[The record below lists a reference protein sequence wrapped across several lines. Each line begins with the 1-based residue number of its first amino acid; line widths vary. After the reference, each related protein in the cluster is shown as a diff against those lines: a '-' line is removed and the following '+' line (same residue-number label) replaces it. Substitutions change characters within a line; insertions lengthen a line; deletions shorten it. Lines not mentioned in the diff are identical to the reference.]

1 VPTLAIRLAIMVFAV
16 LAVVV
21 SRPDVLPADP
31 WLQIWNRW
39 DAPHFLEI
47 AAHGYLPPAD
57 PARIVLLP
65 LYPLA
70 IAAGALVMAPIA
82 SAMLVSL
89 LAGLAAAAGL
99 HRLVRLDDS
108 RPAARA
114 AVVAMAIFPTAFA
127 FVAPYSESLF
137 VALAIWSFVRAREG
151 DWRSAGLLGAL
162 AAFTRIQGILLL
174 PALAVEY
181 GLTRRRLDRDAAWVA
196 VVGMGLV
203 AYLALNYMAFGD
215 ALYFVRVQRDTFH
228 VMNVA
233 PWDALIDLW
242 DNLWT
247 SKPRNS
253 GRPVAPWRP
262 SLSDGASIWA
272 VVSRRSRPSYAVC
285 DRQSRGVPSLVW
297 PISVPRCLRGT
308 SRSSWPWGGAAS
320 AGRTG
325 DRGQVRHAAQDVRDA
340 VRHRALGVLGVVHED
355 RADGRPSLSP
365 RRSATEVEAP
375 NPPPKSRL
383 IQGSDGGRPWR
394 MVRRGWFRAGPRRH
408 DPFPVS
414 VPRVSRAQVSRARSG
429 SRGSGSRG
437 RARGRHAGAPAGSG
451 PPRRCPMGG

>member
-1 VPTLAIRLAIMVFAV
+1 MLAGVTFERFRSVARHEVWADALVPTLAIRLAIMVFAV

-70 IAAGALVMAPIA
+70 IAVGALVMAPIA

-162 AAFTRIQGILLL
+162 AAFTRIQGIFLL

-181 GLTRRRLDRDAAWVA
+181 WLTRRRLDRDAAWVA

-203 AYLALNYMAFGD
+203 AYLALNYTTFGD

-228 VMNVA
+228 VVNVA
-233 PWDALIDLW
+233 PWDALADLW

-247 SKPRNS
+247 SKPREFWATVYLAPLAAFVVLALAS
-253 GRPVAPWRP
+253 G
-262 SLSDGASIWA
+262 WA
-272 VVSRRSRPSYAVC
+272 VVSRRSRPSYAVYAI
-285 DRQSRGVPSLVW
+285 VSLVGFATLTW
-297 PISVPRCLRGT
+297 PISVPRYLLGVF
-308 SRSSWPWGGAAS
+308 PIFLAMGAAMRRPVGP
-320 AGRTG
+320 AI
-325 DRGQVRHAAQDVRDA
+325 AASSVLLLGMFVTLFA
-340 VRHRALGVLGVVHED
+340 VGHWA
-355 RADGRPSLSP
+355 
-365 RRSATEVEAP
+365 
-375 NPPPKSRL
+375 
-383 IQGSDGGRPWR
+383 
-394 MVRRGWFRAGPRRH
+394 F
-408 DPFPVS
+408 
-414 VPRVSRAQVSRARSG
+414 
-429 SRGSGSRG
+429 
-437 RARGRHAGAPAGSG
+437 
-451 PPRRCPMGG
+451 